1 MMSQRTQELRRWE
14 LTFALMG
21 AATAVFLVALVVLY
35 GMDVRVLCGLG
46 LYGCIAMAR
55 DTCGLAAVRSRAVD
69 EGRL

>member
-21 AATAVFLVALVVLY
+21 AATGVFLVVLVVLW
-35 GMDVRVLCGLG
+35 GMDARVLVSLG
-46 LYGCIAMAR
+46 PYGCIAMAR
-55 DTCGLAAVRSRAVD
+55 DTCGLAAMRSREAD